1 MRHNLVVFSNGE
13 NALNVLSPLIE
24 VFPEARL
31 NLIVYHL
38 RNDNVVEAFNCVKDL
53 EPTVPRE
60 YIIKAVVYSIYG

>member
-1 MRHNLVVFSNGE
+1 MVVFSNGE

-31 NLIVYHL
+31 NLIVHHL
-38 RNDNVVEAFNCVKDL
+38 RNDNVQEAYNCVKDL
-53 EPTVPRE
+53 EPSVPRE